1 MRSAPI
7 TTRVGS
13 VLLDSGTIQQRVRE
27 LGAQITRDYRDKSP
41 HLVGIL
47 KGATIFHADLVRAI
61 DLTVSFDF
69 IAVSSYGSSVQS
81 SGEVRILKDLDE
93 SLEGKD
99 VLLVEDILD
108 TGLTVHYLLQNLQSR
123 NPKSLGV
130 VALLSKPSRRRIE
143 VKADY
148 IGFEIEDQFVVGYGL
163 DFNQRYR
170 NLPDIRVLIGK
181 SRFPVFLW
189 PNSPSSGA

>member
-1 MRSAPI
+1 MDIRLGP
-7 TTRVGS
+7 
-13 VLLDSGTIQQRVRE
+13 VLLDSGTIQRRVRE
-27 LGAQITRDYRDKSP
+27 LGARITRDYRDKSP

-69 IAVSSYGSSVQS
+69 IAVSSYGSSAES

-108 TGLTVHYLLQNLQSR
+108 TGLTVHYLLHNLQSR
-123 NPKSLGV
+123 NPKSLGL
-130 VALLSKPSRRRIE
+130 VALLNKPSRRRIE

-148 IGFEIEDQFVVGYGL
+148 VGFEIEDRFVVGYGL

-170 NLPDIRVLIGK
+170 NLPDIRILDL
-181 SRFPVFLW
+181 SDPTRDD
-189 PNSPSSGA
+189 